1 MGFFD
6 RILKPR
12 APRNLQSN
20 APPMSE
26 QQRALFELMSAM
38 QSMGEGVDADEMPGG
53 IGEFGISPDN
63 PIPCQTIVG
72 SMAYLANLRA
82 EDGSKVTA
90 ERQGSHNSKV
100 SGSPVDCYL
109 IRHADGR
116 ELAKIFI
123 SPYQGRVSRK
133 APRGFRLA

>member
-6 RILKPR
+6 RFKKQP
-12 APRNLQSN
+12 APRNVQTN
-20 APPMSE
+20 AAPMSE

-38 QSMGEGVDADEMPGG
+38 ESMGEGVDADEMPGG
-53 IGEFGISPDN
+53 TGEFGMNPDN
-63 PIPCQTIVG
+63 PVPCRTIVG
-72 SMAYLANLRA
+72 SMAYLASLRA
-82 EDGSKVTA
+82 ADGSKVTA
-90 ERQGSHNSKV
+90 ERLGSHGSNV
-100 SGSPVDCYL
+100 SSSPVDCYL

-133 APRGFRLA
+133 APQGFRLA